1 MLTISPALTTAR
13 AANYYKN
20 ELAGDYYASGASP
33 ASWWGIG
40 AARLGLAGAVTRDDF
55 VAVLSGRH
63 PATGE
68 HLVRGSNAHGG
79 LRPAAWD
86 LTFAAPKSVS
96 ILACIGGDS
105 RLISA
110 HERAVS
116 AALGELERYVRCRPS
131 HRTDEGERTFN
142 LVVARFRHETSREL
156 DPHLHTHCVTAN
168 LTLATD
174 KWRAI
179 EARELFRLQRFAT
192 AVYRAELARD
202 IRRLGYEIEIG
213 GRGEVDIAAISEPQC
228 REFSQR
234 RRAIEAKAAKEKTTI
249 AAEGE
254 KLKRRTRRAK
264 ARIDRAEL
272 QAMWETRAREVD
284 LNAARFVDA
293 ARSNTPSAS
302 RLDQVESTLEA
313 SRDAVSHAINHVSE
327 RESAA
332 PLTDYLTEAL
342 VRGLGTSTIADL
354 RSEFDS
360 RRSRREF
367 VELERDREI
376 YSTPEMLRMESRIVR
391 LMQDGRGAVAPIA
404 ARPAVLSRH
413 PNLSREQ
420 LAAAEFVLSTSDRV
434 IGIQADAGT
443 GKSVTAVAI
452 ADEAQRAGYHV
463 IGLAPFSGAVKA
475 LTDQGIVS
483 RTVESYLR
491 RNPNGLANQ
500 LWLVDESGTI
510 STMQMHALLD
520 RARDVDARVLLLG
533 DTRRRGESRPGQ
545 HNAVAAGDPFRL
557 LQERGMAIASLTEKF
572 RQEGL
577 QLKRVADAAAR
588 GDVREAFAALTGLDA
603 VHSIPSDDEREA
615 AIALDFAEHSTN
627 TLVVAPSN
635 AARDRLNA
643 RIRSDLQSRGLV
655 SVEGVVIRTLR
666 NRNLTEAQ
674 RIVAGSYVPGN
685 VVRYRRGSAKFGIP
699 KSEEARV
706 ESVEALANR
715 VTVRLADGTLRT
727 YDPRRLRGVDVF
739 DEIDREFGVGD
750 RLAFRSVVRH
760 TSGKIPNGTIVRIR
774 ELESNGLATLAI
786 RQRGRWR
793 KVKLDL
799 SAAREIDHGYVTTSH
814 ASQGLTVDRV
824 SVVID
829 ARDAASARLVNSTQ
843 FYVSIS
849 RARKCA
855 QIWTDDAATLE
866 ARVAR
871 RAEKVNA
878 LDWEEIN
885 NDEEDRK
892 QDAGFAGSGRP
903 SRGDRAVEEVGRG
916 RVPGRA
922 ARNGAR
928 REDVR
933 EGSTGGDVRPRWAR
947 RRANSRRGAG
957 EVSRTGGA
965 ARRADASDGLTADV
979 RMTVGTR
986 FVRLLSEV
994 RSAIDE
1000 AYSRVG
1006 DRLSSFVGRESGP
1019 PARAVV
1025 DPEAEHR
1032 RALADAVR
1040 TGTAILLDGRSGDDA
1055 YRDAVLAESLA
1066 LARWIDETDASRL
1079 PPAVSSRKE
1088 LLRHAIIAGMSGT
1101 PTPELQALLERNL
1114 ARARGEQRGNSRE
1127 ITR

>member
-1 MLTISPALTTAR
+1 MLRAR
-13 AANYYKN
+13 WTCPTWRRPRPP
-20 ELAGDYYASGASP
+20 YYASGASP

-68 HLVRGSNAHGG
+68 QLVRGSNAHGG
-79 LRPAAWD
+79 LRRAAWD

-105 RLISA
+105 QLVSA

-116 AALGELERYVRCRPS
+116 AALGELERYVRCRPAN
-131 HRTDEGERTFN
+131 RDDEGERTFN
-142 LVVARFRHETSREL
+142 LAVARFRHETSREL

-168 LTLATD
+168 LTLAAD

-202 IRRLGYEIEIG
+202 VRRLGYEIEVG
-213 GRGEVDIAAISEPQC
+213 GRGDFEIPAISEPQC

-234 RRAIEAKAAKEKTTI
+234 RRAIEAKAAKEKTTV

-254 KLKRRTRRAK
+254 KLKRKSRRAK
-264 ARIDRAEL
+264 MKIDRAEL
-272 QAMWETRAREVD
+272 QATWESRAGQVG
-284 LNAARFVDA
+284 LNAARIVDA
-293 ARSNTPSAS
+293 ARSNLPTAS
-302 RLDQVESTLEA
+302 RFEQVERTLEA
-313 SRDAVSHAINHVSE
+313 SRDAVTHAINHVSE

-332 PLTDYLTEAL
+332 PLTSYLIEAL
-342 VRGLGTSTIADL
+342 VHGLGTSTIADL

-360 RRSRREF
+360 RRGRREF
-367 VELERDREI
+367 VELEREREMC
-376 YSTPEMLRMESRIVR
+376 STPAMLQMEARTVR
-391 LMQDGRGAVAPIA
+391 LMQDGRGTVAPIV
-404 ARPAVLSRH
+404 ARPTLRSRH
-413 PNLSREQ
+413 PLLSSEQ
-420 LAAAEFVLSTSDRV
+420 LAVAEFVLSTPDRV
-434 IGIQADAGT
+434 AGVQADAGT

-452 ADEAQRAGYHV
+452 ADEARRAGCEV
-463 IGLAPFSGAVKA
+463 IGLAPFSGAVEA
-475 LTDQGIVS
+475 LEEKGIPS
-483 RTVESYLR
+483 RTVESFLR
-491 RNPNGLANQ
+491 GEPNRLANQ

-510 STMQMHALLD
+510 STVQMHALLN
-520 RARDVDARVLLLG
+520 RARDVNARVVLFG
-533 DTRRRGESRPGQ
+533 DTRRRGDNRPGQ

-572 RQEGL
+572 RQEGS
-577 QLKRVADAAAR
+577 QLKRVADATAR

-615 AIALDFAEHSTN
+615 AIAVDYAENPTN

-643 RIRSDLQSRGLV
+643 RIRAELQSRGLV
-655 SVEGVVIRTLR
+655 SVEGVAFRTLR

-674 RIVAGSYVPGN
+674 RKVAGSYVRGN
-685 VVRYRRGSAKFGIP
+685 LVRYRRGSPKFGIA
-699 KSEEARV
+699 KGEEARV
-706 ESVEALANR
+706 ESVDALANL

-739 DEIDREFGVGD
+739 DERDREFGAGD
-750 RLAFRSVVRH
+750 RLVFCSVVRH
-760 TSGKIPNGTIVRIR
+760 PGGKISNGTIARIR
-774 ELESNGLATLAI
+774 ELEPDGWATLAI

-793 KVKLDL
+793 SVKVDL
-799 SAAREIDHGYVTTSH
+799 KDVREVDHGYVTTSH
-814 ASQGLTVDRV
+814 ASQGQTVDRV

-829 ARDAASARLVNSTQ
+829 ARDASSAQLVNSTQ

-855 QIWTDDAATLE
+855 QIWTDDAAALE

-878 LDWEEIN
+878 LDWEEIDD
-885 NDEEDRK
+885 DEQGRK
-892 QDAGFAGSGRP
+892 DEAGIAGPGWSSG
-903 SRGDRAVEEVGRG
+903 GDRAVEEAGRS
-916 RVPGRA
+916 RVQGRA
-922 ARNGAR
+922 ARDGAR
-928 REDVR
+928 REDDR
-933 EGSTGGDVRPRWAR
+933 EGSTCRIARPRWAR
-947 RRANSRRGAG
+947 RRGNSRRGAV
-957 EVSRTGGA
+957 EVSGTGGA
-965 ARRADASDGLTADV
+965 DRGVGAAGGLTAGEP
-979 RMTVGTR
+979 MPVGTR

-1000 AYSRVG
+1000 AYNRVA
-1006 DRLSSFVGRESGP
+1006 DRLLSFVGRESGP

-1066 LARWIDETDASRL
+1066 LARWIDETDAPRL

-1114 ARARGEQRGNSRE
+1114 ARARGERRGNSRA